1 MADDEEPSRKAP
13 SRRTL
18 LWLLGAGVAIAGLGV
33 AGLVVGVQDKPATTS
48 SGITQP
54 GNGRQA
60 APIDLPRLNGEG
72 TVSLAAFRG
81 KPVVVN
87 FFASWC
93 VPCRA
98 EMPAFQAVS
107 TQLKDKVVFL
117 GVNHNDDR
125 KGGLQLMADTG
136 VQYPTGYDPDGH
148 VAAAYGLLGM
158 PSTLFISPDG
168 RLLETHAG
176 QLTREK
182 LEESINR
189 LFGM

>member
-1 MADDEEPSRKAP
+1 VAEDEQPAGKGP

-18 LWLLGAGVAIAGLGV
+18 LWLVGAGVVIAGLGV
-33 AGLVVGVQDKPATTS
+33 AGLFIGVQDKPATKS
-48 SGITQP
+48 SGITQR
-54 GNGRQA
+54 GNGAVA
-60 APIDLPRLNGEG
+60 APIELPRLNGEG
-72 TVSLAAFRG
+72 TVSLAAYRG
-81 KPVVVN
+81 RPVVVN

-98 EMPAFQAVS
+98 EMPALQAVS
-107 TQLKDKVVFL
+107 GQLKDKVVFL

-136 VQYPTGYDPDGH
+136 VQYPTGYDPDGR
-148 VAAAYGLLGM
+148 VAATYGLLGM

-176 QLTREK
+176 QLTRDQ
-182 LEESINR
+182 LEETINR
-189 LFGM
+189 LFGV